1 MSTMV
6 FHIYQDVVGQ
16 WRWYLSAP
24 NGVKIATAPL
34 GYARRGDCVLAI
46 KRVREASA
54 SPMLY
59 DNFGRLGTVGSAAV
73 AASH

>member
-1 MSTMV
+1 MV

-24 NGVKIATAPL
+24 NGMKLAAAPV

-46 KRVREASA
+46 KRVREAVDA
-54 SPMLY
+54 PMLY
-59 DNFGRLGTVGSAAV
+59 DNFGKLASVSSLAAV
-73 AASH
+73 AG

>member
-1 MSTMV
+1 MV

-16 WRWYLSAP
+16 WRWYLAAP
-24 NGVKIATAPL
+24 NGVKIATAPI

-54 SPMLY
+54 APMLY
-59 DNFGRLGTVGSAAV
+59 DNFGALSNVSCAAV
-73 AASH
+73 AAGF

>member
-1 MSTMV
+1 MV

-24 NGVKIATAPL
+24 NGVKLATAPV

-46 KRVREASA
+46 KRVREAA
-54 SPMLY
+54 ESPMLY
-59 DNFGRLGTVGSAAV
+59 DNFGAISNVSSAPLAAV
-73 AASH
+73 GH

>member
-1 MSTMV
+1 MV

-46 KRVREASA
+46 KRVREATSA
-54 SPMLY
+54 PMLY
-59 DNFGRLGTVGSAAV
+59 DNFGRLASVSSMAV
-73 AASH
+73 AS